1 MNCHLLRCFCPQLG
15 DKEHKHKKGKAE
27 NNDER
32 HWGNIQITISA
43 EVVAG
48 QKDNYIGS
56 TVIVSQCHSV
66 LHVPGELTLIILLS
80 LFFCLFYTL
89 YIPFTFIIF
98 CPSLFFAPFP
108 ASSRHFF
115 QCWSCLHGLHLS
127 SLQVSVWAYCWRC
140 VVVLHPYHHF
150 FLHSQPGCFPDSGKN
165 GIAHRECRRPGQTDR
180 DSLRDTG
187 LRLH

>member
-27 NNDER
+27 DNDER

-43 EVVAG
+43 ELVAG

-98 CPSLFFAPFP
+98 CPSLFFCTF
-108 ASSRHFF
+108 
-115 QCWSCLHGLHLS
+115 SCLITSFLSMLILPTWPSSLFSPGLCLGVLLEVCGGSSPLS
-127 SLQVSVWAYCWRC
+127 S
-140 VVVLHPYHHF
+140 
-150 FLHSQPGCFPDSGKN
+150 FLLTQPTWLLSWQWK
-165 GIAHRECRRPGQTDR
+165 EWYRP
-180 DSLRDTG
+180 
-187 LRLH
+187 